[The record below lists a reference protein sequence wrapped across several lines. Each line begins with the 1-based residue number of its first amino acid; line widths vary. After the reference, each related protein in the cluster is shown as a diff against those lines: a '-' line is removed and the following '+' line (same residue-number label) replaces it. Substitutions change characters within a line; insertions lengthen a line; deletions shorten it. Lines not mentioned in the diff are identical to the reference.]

1 MAVVV
6 VLLHLL
12 PVLYRYTRR
21 NLFQGLSRNKRCVLN
36 FLRIRQAH
44 SGKHQQRTNGG
55 FQDKSFGVLHMLP
68 LDG

>member
-1 MAVVV
+1 MAVAVG
-6 VLLHLL
+6 LLHLL

-21 NLFQGLSRNKRCVLN
+21 NLFSGIVPKQKGVLN

-44 SGKHQQRTNGG
+44 SGKHQQRTNGC